1 LTTKSAEPSP
11 GDILGERYV
20 LKRSE
25 WTTPL
30 GPVWLARDRVLD
42 RAVLLQFL
50 SQTLAADASTRRAFQ
65 KAAARIAQIGGPG
78 LLQVYDIGDVPAF
91 AVFEHAS
98 GGRLAERLD
107 AGPMRPTDVARAA
120 LAIAR
125 GLESLHERG
134 SWHGSLS
141 PATVLF
147 DEEGRA
153 KIFTVGAADTA
164 RASKKVKLDADQPAG
179 YRTPE
184 KDPIP
189 ADADRYALAALTYQM
204 LTGSPPE
211 KGVSARAK
219 RRGVPQQID
228 TLLTRALAT
237 DPKVRPSL
245 DEFEA
250 ALAPFARVLPADVK
264 EPRFAIA
271 EFRWLVPVII
281 VIALAIAA
289 VTFGVEFAQNLGKK
303 PKATPT
309 QSAGAAGAIIKIRSA
324 RDFDPPPGNGS
335 ENPSQVQ
342 NAYDGNPA
350 STWPTL
356 DYSTANVGGKRG
368 VGLLFDLGRA
378 VAIAKIQ
385 IQTSLPGWSAEIRVA
400 DQDGSTAKAFSR
412 ITTLTAGSDL
422 TTVTLPAGTR
432 ARFVL
437 LWITTLTENHTD
449 PNHPFSADVNEIQF
463 FAP

>member
-1 LTTKSAEPSP
+1 MKNAGPAP

-20 LKRSE
+20 LKHSE
-25 WTTPL
+25 WQTPL

-42 RAVLLQFL
+42 RAVLVQFL

-91 AVFEHAS
+91 AVLEHAS

-107 AGPMRPTDVARAA
+107 AGPMRPTDAARAS

-125 GLESLHERG
+125 GLESLHDRG

-153 KIFTVGAADTA
+153 KIFAVGAADTA
-164 RASKKVKLDADQPAG
+164 RAATKVKLDADQPAG

-211 KGVSARAK
+211 KGLSARAK

-228 TLLTRALAT
+228 ALLTRSLAA

-250 ALAPFARVLPADVK
+250 ALAPFARVIPSDVK

-271 EFRWLVPVII
+271 EFRWLVPVIV
-281 VIALAIAA
+281 VIALAVAA
-289 VTFGVEFAQNLGKK
+289 ITFGGECHPYQERARLRSLAREWFRESGPGPEHIRRRCCKHVVDDGLCNGRCRGEKRSRPCVRPRTGGDDRADPTADFFAGLASRHQSGGPDGFRCPRLPAGHECRCRLGSDDRD
-303 PKATPT
+303 AT
-309 QSAGAAGAIIKIRSA
+309 
-324 RDFDPPPGNGS
+324 
-335 ENPSQVQ
+335 
-342 NAYDGNPA
+342 DGNESA
-350 STWPTL
+350 VRPTL
-356 DYSTANVGGKRG
+356 D
-368 VGLLFDLGRA
+368 
-378 VAIAKIQ
+378 
-385 IQTSLPGWSAEIRVA
+385 
-400 DQDGSTAKAFSR
+400 
-412 ITTLTAGSDL
+412 
-422 TTVTLPAGTR
+422 
-432 ARFVL
+432 
-437 LWITTLTENHTD
+437 NHL
-449 PNHPFSADVNEIQF
+449 NLE
-463 FAP
+463 